1 LPLIRNTPYG
11 KRIQSKLQREQ
22 MEVNNATHYN
32 NNYHQAHAALVNL
45 ALNNSISSQGNG
57 RLSHGSPLVNDY
69 SRSPALYGMSTGLL
83 PAQQGSPL
91 SHATHQAAALYNNS
105 PGQVTL
111 DNYGTPSP
119 ALGQQNAAAYA
130 PYNNGLQSVFN
141 TSLGSGSD
149 PYQQQRGAFHY

>member
-45 ALNNSISSQGNG
+45 ALNNSLSPQGNG

-69 SRSPALYGMSTGLL
+69 SRSPALYGLSTGLL
-83 PAQQGSPL
+83 PTQQGSPL
-91 SHATHQAAALYNNS
+91 SHATHQAATLYSNS

-119 ALGQQNAAAYA
+119 ALGQQSAAAYA